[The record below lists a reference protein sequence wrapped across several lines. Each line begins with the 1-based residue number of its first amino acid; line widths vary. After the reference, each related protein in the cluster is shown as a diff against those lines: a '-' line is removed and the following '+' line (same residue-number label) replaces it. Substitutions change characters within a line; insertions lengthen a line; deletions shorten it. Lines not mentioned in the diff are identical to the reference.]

1 MQKEA
6 QIYRTVEHLVRGQI
20 SRSMSKNFNL
30 DYVFTNY
37 SRLLNRRLGLHKI
50 NKKQK

>member
-1 MQKEA
+1 MQEDA

-30 DYVFTNY
+30 DYVFHFFTQ
-37 SRLLNRRLGLHKI
+37 LDF
-50 NKKQK
+50 